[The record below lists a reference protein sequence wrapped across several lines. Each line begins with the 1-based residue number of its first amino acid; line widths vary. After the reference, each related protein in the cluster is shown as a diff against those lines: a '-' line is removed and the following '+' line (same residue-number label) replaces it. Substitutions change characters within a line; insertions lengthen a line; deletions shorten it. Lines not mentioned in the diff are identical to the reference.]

1 MPEELV
7 TQWETLSSTI
17 ESEDWIVRMAFL
29 RSLPCLAQ
37 PSAISSRTTGIS
49 QNDIEAFDV
58 VRAAAAAEGI
68 ILRDEEDDLA
78 DRIHDSSTTGGVTN
92 YNKSRKEFNN
102 KIQSQFYVKHA
113 SSSLKIA
120 DKFSHKNPLNAEK
133 VWQKL
138 ELKHIVQA
146 VSNVQNSNFVICYLY
161 HSLSETT
168 SFVFLFSWVMIAR
181 ELVTRLMTQKYWRS
195 LKSATGS
202 GGCHWSPK
210 ELANHQLARKTL
222 QTSATA
228 HDPAPGHVSTRNHVK
243 NHGTNRAT
251 MSRKYL

>member
-37 PSAISSRTTGIS
+37 LSAIASRTTGIS
-49 QNDIEAFDV
+49 QNDIEA

-68 ILRDEEDDLA
+68 ILRDEEDGLA
-78 DRIHDSSTTGGVTN
+78 DPIHDSSTTGGVTN

-146 VSNVQNSNFVICYLY
+146 VSNVQNSNFVICFWILIF

-168 SFVFLFSWVMIAR
+168 SFVFLFS
-181 ELVTRLMTQKYWRS
+181 
-195 LKSATGS
+195 
-202 GGCHWSPK
+202 
-210 ELANHQLARKTL
+210 
-222 QTSATA
+222 
-228 HDPAPGHVSTRNHVK
+228 
-243 NHGTNRAT
+243 
-251 MSRKYL
+251 

>member
-1 MPEELV
+1 MVRLKVSISNSTDVFDILKQVSELGKVNICDLAFYSRRRVGDGDMPEEIV

-17 ESEDWIVRMAFL
+17 ESEDWIIRMASL

-37 PSAISSRTTGIS
+37 PSAIASRTTGIS
-49 QNDIEAFDV
+49 QNDIEAVDV

-146 VSNVQNSNFVICYLY
+146 VSNVQNSNFVICFWILIF

-168 SFVFLFSWVMIAR
+168 SFVFLFS
-181 ELVTRLMTQKYWRS
+181 
-195 LKSATGS
+195 
-202 GGCHWSPK
+202 
-210 ELANHQLARKTL
+210 
-222 QTSATA
+222 
-228 HDPAPGHVSTRNHVK
+228 
-243 NHGTNRAT
+243 
-251 MSRKYL
+251 